1 MTQIKTAEFCNKYG
15 FTQHQIRH
23 ATRTGKL
30 EKISKG
36 ILDEQ
41 LTLQVM
47 LSYTKPKLT
56 TNQKAE
62 QSIQTP
68 DKPEFLSQ
76 AWVKSMVT
84 PTSNGGKVFPS
95 EE

>member
-1 MTQIKTAEFCNKYG
+1 MTQIKIAEFCNKYG

-56 TNQKAE
+56 TN
-62 QSIQTP
+62 
-68 DKPEFLSQ
+68 
-76 AWVKSMVT
+76 
-84 PTSNGGKVFPS
+84 
-95 EE
+95 